1 MRMTIANKLYVGTG
15 VLAATLI
22 GLTIFAQ
29 LNLQT
34 TVEQISDID
43 HYRELQSTIAPRIID
58 HMKWGESLAVG
69 SILFD
74 KEFTGQLDHTKC
86 KFGEW
91 YYSYKPPTELLA
103 TFNKLEEPHKRLHA
117 TAAQVMAALKAGDKD
132 LAKKIYRE
140 ETSAYLTDTQEGLVK
155 LRDEFKA
162 LVGAKTAGLQKSQ
175 SRSGNLSLVVYLG
188 LMALL
193 ISGSL
198 LFLVIPIKRGF
209 VSISGV
215 VRNMAK
221 GDLMT
226 AVEVKSRDEIGE
238 TLGAMKTM
246 VENLSEHARN
256 AERVSL
262 GDLSVD
268 IRLLSDK
275 DVLGSSMKSM
285 VRNLTAHAKIAET
298 ISKGDVRCTVNVL
311 SDKDALGL
319 SLKRMVEQL
328 RTVATDVKSAA
339 DNVASG
345 SQQLSA
351 GSEQMSQGATEQAAS
366 AEEASSSIEEM
377 NATIKQNSDNA
388 SQTEKI
394 AKKSA
399 ADALESGQAVTE
411 AVTAM
416 KEIAGRISIIEEIA
430 RQTNLLALNAA
441 IEAARAG
448 EHGKGFAVVA
458 AEVRRLAER
467 SQTAAG
473 EISKLSASSVEVAE
487 RAGGMLMKLVPDIQ
501 KTSELV
507 QEISAASKE
516 QSSGSDQINIS
527 IQQLNQ
533 VVQQNAGAAEE
544 MSSTAQE
551 LSSQAEQLQD
561 TISFFKVE
569 DEGRKG
575 VRFARKT
582 APQERNI
589 HVAHMPEMGDKSR
602 TSAFVRNAAPA
613 GVALNLH
620 HDGKGNGKGDDCD
633 GEFERFAQ

>member
-1 MRMTIANKLYVGTG
+1 MRMTIANKLYIGTG
-15 VLAATLI
+15 VLAAALI
-22 GLTIFAQ
+22 GLTIYAQ
-29 LNLQT
+29 FNLRT
-34 TVEQISDID
+34 AEAQINDID

-58 HMKWGESLAVG
+58 HMKWAEALSVG

-91 YYSYKPPTELLA
+91 YYSYKPPKEFLD

-117 TAAQVMAALKAGDKD
+117 TAAKITAALKAGNKD

-155 LRDEFKA
+155 LRNEFKD
-162 LVGAKTAGLQKSQ
+162 LVGSKTAGLQKSQ
-175 SRSGNLSLVVYLG
+175 ARSGVVSLVVYLG

-193 ISGSL
+193 VTGTI
-198 LFLVIPIKRGF
+198 LFLIRPIKRGF
-209 VSISGV
+209 GLISGV
-215 VRNMAK
+215 ARNMAK
-221 GDLMT
+221 GDLRST
-226 AVEVKSRDEIGE
+226 VEVYSSDEIGE

-246 VENLSEHARN
+246 VENLNDHARN
-256 AERVSL
+256 AEAISL
-262 GDLSVD
+262 GDLTVD
-268 IRLLSDK
+268 CRVLSEK
-275 DVLGSSMKSM
+275 DVLGLSMKNM
-285 VRNLTAHAKIAET
+285 VRNLTAHTKIAET
-298 ISKGDVRCTVNVL
+298 ISQGDVSCTVNVL
-311 SDKDALGL
+311 SDKDTLGL

-328 RTVATDVKSAA
+328 KTVAVDVKNAA

-345 SQQLSA
+345 SQQLSS

-377 NATIKQNSDNA
+377 NATIKQNADNA

-394 AKKSA
+394 ARKSA
-399 ADALESGQAVTE
+399 ADAMESGKAVNE

-416 KEIAGRISIIEEIA
+416 KEIAGKISIIEEIA

-458 AEVRRLAER
+458 SEVRKLAER

-473 EISKLSASSVEVAE
+473 EISKLSSSSVEVAE

-516 QSSGSDQINIS
+516 QASGSDQINAS

-551 LSSQAEQLQD
+551 LSSQAEQLQE
-561 TISFFKVE
+561 TISFFKVG
-569 DEGRKG
+569 DEERKPE
-575 VRFARKT
+575 RLARK
-582 APQERNI
+582 AVPQDRVVHI
-589 HVAHMPEMGDKSR
+589 AHIPEKGDKSQ
-602 TSAFVRNAAPA
+602 TSAFMRNAAPA
-613 GVALNLH
+613 GVVLNLH
-620 HDGKGNGKGDDCD
+620 HGGNGNGHGDDRD
-633 GEFERFAQ
+633 REFEKYAS

>member
-1 MRMTIANKLYVGTG
+1 MRMTIANKLYIGTG
-15 VLAATLI
+15 VLAAALI
-22 GLTIFAQ
+22 GLTIVAQ
-29 LNLQT
+29 LDLRT
-34 TVEQISDID
+34 TAAQINDID

-58 HMKWGESLAVG
+58 HMKWAEALAVG

-91 YYSYKPPTELLA
+91 YYSYKPPTELQA

-117 TAAQVMAALKAGDKD
+117 TAARVMAALKAGNKD
-132 LAKKIYRE
+132 LAKKIYHE
-140 ETSAYLTDTQEGLVK
+140 ETSVYLTETQEGLVK
-155 LRDEFKA
+155 LRDEFKE
-162 LVGAKTAGLQKSQ
+162 LVGSKTAGLQKSQ
-175 SRSGNLSLVVYLG
+175 ARAGVVDLVVYLG
-188 LMALL
+188 LMILL
-193 ISGSL
+193 ITGSL
-198 LFLVIPIKRGF
+198 LFLVRPIKRGF
-209 VSISGV
+209 ASISDV

-226 AVEVKSRDEIGE
+226 TVTVYSADEIGE
-238 TLGAMKTM
+238 TLGTMKTM
-246 VENLSEHARN
+246 VENLSDHARN
-256 AERVSL
+256 AERISL
-262 GDLSVD
+262 GDLTVD
-268 IRLLSDK
+268 CRVLSEK
-275 DVLGSSMKSM
+275 DVLGSSMKNM
-285 VRNLTAHAKIAET
+285 VRNLTAHTKVAET
-298 ISKGDVRCTVNVL
+298 ISQGDVRCTVNVL
-311 SDKDALGL
+311 SDKDTLGL
-319 SLKRMVEQL
+319 SLQRMVEQL
-328 RTVATDVKSAA
+328 KTVALDVRTAA

-345 SQQLSA
+345 SQQLSS

-377 NATIKQNSDNA
+377 NATIKQNADNA

-394 AKKSA
+394 ARKSA
-399 ADALESGQAVTE
+399 EDAMESGKAVTE
-411 AVTAM
+411 AVAAM
-416 KEIAGRISIIEEIA
+416 KEIAGKISIIEEIA

-467 SQTAAG
+467 SQSAAG

-487 RAGGMLMKLVPDIQ
+487 RAGGMLLKLVPDIQ

-516 QSSGSDQINIS
+516 QASGADQINLS

-544 MSSTAQE
+544 MSSTAEE
-551 LSSQAEQLQD
+551 LSAQAEQLQD
-561 TISFFKVE
+561 TRQFFKL
-569 DEGRKG
+569 DNADHAG
-575 VRFARKT
+575 ARK
-582 APQERNI
+582 AEHPLKAAHPDHKI
-589 HVAHMPEMGDKSR
+589 HVAHLAHPAEHHPAAVP
-602 TSAFVRNAAPA
+602 AFHGEGHH

-620 HDGKGNGKGDDCD
+620 HGGNGNGDSRDV
-633 GEFERFAQ
+633 EFERY